1 LGEKDKQSLFRSSDL
16 TRAIDN
22 GNEDVARLIAID
34 RIINYIRYGKITLHS
49 SYYYQDLGAK
59 IKRVRIGRDEGFLN
73 SDVLEQ
79 LISGTFPINIWP
91 LYEAIGFLG
100 RNLRFRDCMDLLSGR
115 NVEAVVI
122 DTMGI
127 EGRKKSILESHGR
140 YHTIGMADLRAVAMD
155 MCPIYSGGY
164 SATDSEAMNI
174 VEVIAQVQV
183 QVQVQAICGD
193 IVKIYSG
200 DCHTTSR
207 VSAGMVFLSHG
218 IVQVYIIC

>member
-1 LGEKDKQSLFRSSDL
+1 MEMRMLQGLLQLTVSSITL
-16 TRAIDN
+16 
-22 GNEDVARLIAID
+22 
-34 RIINYIRYGKITLHS
+34 YGKITLHS

-174 VEVIAQVQV
+174 
-183 QVQVQAICGD
+183 
-193 IVKIYSG
+193 
-200 DCHTTSR
+200 CHTTSR

>member
-1 LGEKDKQSLFRSSDL
+1 MSFYSVKDERDSLSSIFSFSGLKTFGGADL
-16 TRAIDN
+16 SAIYWGRKISN
-22 GNEDVARLIAID
+22 HFLEVLTSQEPLIMEMRMLQGLLQLTVSSIT
-34 RIINYIRYGKITLHS
+34 RYGKITLHS

-127 EGRKKSILESHGR
+127 EGRKKSILASYHGR
-140 YHTIGMADLRAVAMD
+140 YHTIGMADLRAVATD
-155 MCPIYSGGY
+155 MCPIYSGDY
-164 SATDSEAMNI
+164 RATDSEAI
-174 VEVIAQVQV
+174 GKEE
-183 QVQVQAICGD
+183 D
-193 IVKIYSG
+193 
-200 DCHTTSR
+200 
-207 VSAGMVFLSHG
+207 
-218 IVQVYIIC
+218 